1 MKIEQYISQLLYRY
15 QCVTVPGFGA
25 FLTEFQS
32 AQLDE
37 NSHSFYPPKKMISFN
52 PFIKN
57 NDGLLANHL
66 AEAEKVSYEVAVNA
80 IQNEVSGW
88 KSKIQDF
95 GNFSIKNIGDF
106 SLNSER
112 NIVFVPADQV
122 NYLKESFGLSSFISP
137 AVKREVYQEVYKQE
151 EVYKQVTEQPEEET
165 PVIFIPEKKRNYSF
179 VKYAAIFLVTAGIAG
194 TVGYKFYEKKI
205 EEETL
210 AIQTSV
216 QKKVNQKIQEATF
229 YIANPL
235 PSVTLTVP
243 SEKMPF
249 CVVAGAFRIEQ
260 NAEEHYQRLLKLG
273 FKKAKRLAPNRH
285 GLFPVLYGSYSTYAE
300 AHQAMK
306 DIQKLD
312 NKDAWLLI
320 EEQ

>member
-37 NSHSFYPPKKMISFN
+37 NSHSFYPPKKTVSFN

-66 AEAEKVSYEVAVNA
+66 AEAEKISYEVAVAA
-80 IQNEVSGW
+80 IQNEVSHW
-88 KSKIQDF
+88 KTKIQEF
-95 GNFSIKNIGDF
+95 GNFSIRNIGDF
-106 SLNSER
+106 SLNSEK
-112 NIVFVPADQV
+112 NIVFVPVDQI
-122 NYLKESFGLSSFISP
+122 NYLKESFGLSSFVSP
-137 AVKREVYQEVYKQE
+137 SVKRELYKE
-151 EVYKQVTEQPEEET
+151 EVEQLEEQA
-165 PVIFIPEKKRNYSF
+165 PIIFTPEKRKNYSF
-179 VKYAAIFLVTAGIAG
+179 LKYAALFLITTGIGG
-194 TVGYKFYEKKI
+194 TVGYRYYERKI
-205 EEETL
+205 AEETL
-210 AIQTSV
+210 LVQTNV

-229 YIANPL
+229 YISNPL

-243 SEKMPF
+243 SEKMPY
-249 CVVAGAFRIEQ
+249 CVVAGAFRIES
-260 NAEEHYQRLLKLG
+260 NAEEQYQRLLKLG
-273 FKKAKRLAPNRH
+273 FKKAKRLAPNGH
-285 GLFPVLYGSYSTYAE
+285 GLFPVLYGSYSSYSE

>member
-1 MKIEQYISQLLYRY
+1 MKIEPYISQLLYRY

-37 NSHSFYPPKKMISFN
+37 KSHTFYPPKKLISFN

-66 AEAEKVSYEVAVNA
+66 AEAEKISYEIAVNT
-80 IQNEVSGW
+80 IQKEVSHW
-88 KSKIQDF
+88 KSKIQEF

-106 SLNSER
+106 SLNAER
-112 NIVFVPADQV
+112 NIVFVPVDQI
-122 NYLKESFGLSSFISP
+122 NYLKESFGLSAYVSP
-137 AVKREVYQEVYKQE
+137 SIKREVLRETYKE
-151 EVYKQVTEQPEEET
+151 EIEHLEEKAPILITPER
-165 PVIFIPEKKRNYSF
+165 KKNYSLL
-179 VKYAAIFLVTAGIAG
+179 KYAAVFLVTAGIAG
-194 TVGYKFYEKKI
+194 AFGYNYYEKKI
-205 EEETL
+205 AEETL
-210 AIQTSV
+210 VVQTNV
-216 QKKVNQKIQEATF
+216 QKKVAKKIQEATF
-229 YIANPL
+229 YISNPL

-249 CVVAGAFRIEQ
+249 CVVAGAFRIER

-273 FKKAKRLAPNRH
+273 FTKAKRLAPNQY
-285 GLFPVLYGSYSTYAE
+285 GLFPVLYGSYASYAE

-306 DIQKLD
+306 DIRKLD
-312 NKDAWLLI
+312 NKEAWLLI
-320 EEQ
+320 ESE

>member
-1 MKIEQYISQLLYRY
+1 MKIEQYITQLLYRY

-37 NSHSFYPPKKMISFN
+37 SSHSFYPPKKMVSFN

-80 IQNEVSGW
+80 IQNEVSHW
-88 KSKIQDF
+88 KTKIQEL

-106 SLNSER
+106 SLNSEK
-112 NIVFVPADQV
+112 NIVFVPVDQI
-122 NYLKESFGLSSFISP
+122 NYLKESFGLSSFVSP
-137 AVKREVYQEVYKQE
+137 VVKREILREVYKDEVEQLE
-151 EVYKQVTEQPEEET
+151 EQAPF
-165 PVIFIPEKKRNYSF
+165 IFTPEKKRNYSF
-179 VKYAAIFLVTAGIAG
+179 LKYAAVFLLLAGIGGA
-194 TVGYKFYEKKI
+194 VGYKFYEKKI
-205 EEETL
+205 AEETL
-210 AIQTSV
+210 LVQTNV

-229 YIANPL
+229 YISNPL

-243 SEKMPF
+243 AERMPY
-249 CVVAGAFRIEQ
+249 CVVAGAFRIES
-260 NAEEHYQRLLKLG
+260 NAEEQYQRLLKLG
-273 FKKAKRLAPNRH
+273 FSKAKRLAPNRH
-285 GLFPVLYGSYSTYAE
+285 GLFPVLYGSYASYAE
-300 AHQAMK
+300 AHQAMR

>member
-25 FLTEFQS
+25 FLTEYQS

-37 NSHSFYPPKKMISFN
+37 STHSFYPPKKMISFN

-66 AEAEKVSYEVAVNA
+66 AEAEKISYEIAVNT
-80 IQNEVSGW
+80 IQNEVAHW
-88 KSKIQDF
+88 KTKIQEL

-112 NIVFVPADQV
+112 NIVFVPVDQI
-122 NYLKESFGLSSFISP
+122 NYLKDSFGLSSFISP
-137 AVKREVYQEVYKQE
+137 SVKREIYKE
-151 EVYKQVTEQPEEET
+151 EIEQLEET
-165 PVIFIPEKKRNYSF
+165 APIIFTPEKRRNYT
-179 VKYAAIFLVTAGIAG
+179 VLKYAAVFLVTAGIAG
-194 TVGYKFYEKKI
+194 TIGYKYYEKKVA
-205 EEETL
+205 EETL
-210 AIQTSV
+210 IVQTNV
-216 QKKVNQKIQEATF
+216 QKKINQKIQEATF
-229 YIANPL
+229 YISNPL
-235 PSVTLTVP
+235 PSVTLTLP

-249 CVVAGAFRIEQ
+249 CVVAGAFRIES
-260 NAEEHYQRLLKLG
+260 NAEEQYQRLLKLG
-273 FKKAKRLAPNRH
+273 FTKAKRLAPNKH
-285 GLFPVLYGSYSTYAE
+285 GLFPVLYGSYPSYAE

-306 DIQKLD
+306 DIRKLD

-320 EEQ
+320 ESE

>member
-37 NSHSFYPPKKMISFN
+37 SSHSFYPPKKMVSFN

-66 AEAEKVSYEVAVNA
+66 AEAEKISYEVAVNA
-80 IQNEVSGW
+80 IQNEVSHW
-88 KSKIQDF
+88 KTKIQEF

-106 SLNSER
+106 SLNSEK
-112 NIVFVPADQV
+112 NIVFVPVDQI

-137 AVKREVYQEVYKQE
+137 AVKREVLRETYKE
-151 EVYKQVTEQPEEET
+151 EVEQLEEQA
-165 PVIFIPEKKRNYSF
+165 PIIFTPEKKRNYSF
-179 VKYAAIFLVTAGIAG
+179 LKYAAVFLLSAGIAG

-205 EEETL
+205 AEETL
-210 AIQTSV
+210 LVQTNV

-229 YIANPL
+229 YISNPL

-243 SEKMPF
+243 AEKMPYH
-249 CVVAGAFRIEQ
+249 VVAGVFRIES

-273 FKKAKRLAPNRH
+273 FKAIRLAPNKH
-285 GLFPVLYGSYSTYAE
+285 GLFPVLYGSYPSYTDAQ
-300 AHQAMK
+300 QAMK
-306 DIQKLD
+306 DIHKLD

-320 EEQ
+320 QEQ

>member
-37 NSHSFYPPKKMISFN
+37 SSHSFYPPKKMISFN

-66 AEAEKVSYEVAVNA
+66 AEAEKIPYEIAVNA
-80 IQNEVSGW
+80 IQNEVSHW
-88 KSKIQDF
+88 KTKIQEF

-122 NYLKESFGLSSFISP
+122 NYLTTSFGLSSFVSP
-137 AVKREVYQEVYKQE
+137 SVKREVYREIYKE
-151 EVYKQVTEQPEEET
+151 EVEQLEEET
-165 PVIFIPEKKRNYSF
+165 PIIFTPEKKRNYSF
-179 VKYAAIFLVTAGIAG
+179 VKYAAVFLVAAGIAG
-194 TVGYKFYEKKI
+194 TVGYRFYEQKI
-205 EEETL
+205 AEETL
-210 AIQTSV
+210 LVQTNV

-229 YIANPL
+229 IISNPL
-235 PSVTLTVP
+235 PSVTLTVA

-249 CVVAGAFRIEQ
+249 CVVAGAFRIES
-260 NAEEHYQRLLKLG
+260 NAEEQYQRLLKLG
-273 FKKAKRLAPNRH
+273 FSKAKRLAPNKH
-285 GLFPVLYGSYSTYAE
+285 GLFPVLYGSYSTYGE
-300 AHQAMK
+300 AHQAMN
-306 DIQKLD
+306 DIRKLD
-312 NKDAWLLI
+312 NKDAWLFI
-320 EEQ
+320 EAL